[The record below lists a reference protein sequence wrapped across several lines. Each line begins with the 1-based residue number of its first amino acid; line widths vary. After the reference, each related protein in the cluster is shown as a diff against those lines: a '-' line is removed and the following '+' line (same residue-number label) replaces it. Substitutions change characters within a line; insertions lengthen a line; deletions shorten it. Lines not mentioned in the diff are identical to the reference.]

1 MTTIVLKPNYITYNY
16 YKLEK
21 RKKKKTHLHIDKL
34 QKNTST
40 FFKYFAKGNCMPSFH
55 QLDNWYRKMIDCQ
68 QTKL

>member
-1 MTTIVLKPNYITYNY
+1 MTTLVLKPNYINNNY

-40 FFKYFAKGNCMPSFH
+40 F
-55 QLDNWYRKMIDCQ
+55 L
-68 QTKL
+68 

>member
-1 MTTIVLKPNYITYNY
+1 MTNLVLKPNYITNNYY

-40 FFKYFAKGNCMPSFH
+40 F
-55 QLDNWYRKMIDCQ
+55 L
-68 QTKL
+68 